1 MNDPQIAYNNTKYVG
16 YSTPHTEARDML
28 DEEIKTIL
36 RLTLHRKL

>member
-28 DEEIKTIL
+28 DEE
-36 RLTLHRKL
+36 